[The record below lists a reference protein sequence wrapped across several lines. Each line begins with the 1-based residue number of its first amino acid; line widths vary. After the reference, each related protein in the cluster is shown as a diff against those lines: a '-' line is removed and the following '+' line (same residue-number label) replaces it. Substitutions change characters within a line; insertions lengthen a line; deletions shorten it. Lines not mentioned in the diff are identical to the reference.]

1 MIIERDIK
9 DLMAKTLERGREGIH
24 MQMKMHR
31 ICCRFFFCLFFSA
44 KLSNCFYGDYLIKL
58 GHGKEGDVY
67 AVSQDWLAFLRSQS
81 INEC

>member
-31 ICCRFFFCLFFSA
+31 ICCRFFFSAYFSA
-44 KLSNCFYGDYLIKL
+44 QSSVI
-58 GHGKEGDVY
+58 
-67 AVSQDWLAFLRSQS
+67 AFMG
-81 INEC
+81 IT